1 MLLSFY
7 KKVWMSGRL
16 KREGVTAGGR
26 MRLKM
31 VLYLLLAAAQSDCRG
46 LGLYVSCRTQWPS
59 PASERRIGDP
69 LAAPWKKFAVMD

>member
-1 MLLSFY
+1 
-7 KKVWMSGRL
+7 
-16 KREGVTAGGR
+16 